1 MNSHKKKI
9 GAVAFAAL
17 LGLTSC
23 WLVSRGMD
31 RERIFSLLQ
40 REGKKLDLITRLE
53 VTEHVLW
60 LADRYG
66 MDPMLILAVM
76 KVESH
81 FDPKALSNRDA
92 RGLMQVRPIVVR
104 EVALE
109 LGISPSDA
117 GKLLT
122 SHHFNTR
129 VGVHYLAGLIRK
141 FGGDIRKALMA
152 YNAGP
157 TLITRLYRKRPVPN
171 GGYQG
176 KVLKTYDQFT
186 RS

>member
-31 RERIFSLLQ
+31 RER
-40 REGKKLDLITRLE
+40 KKLDLITRLE

-141 FGGDIRKALMA
+141 F
-152 YNAGP
+152 
-157 TLITRLYRKRPVPN
+157 
-171 GGYQG
+171 
-176 KVLKTYDQFT
+176 
-186 RS
+186 